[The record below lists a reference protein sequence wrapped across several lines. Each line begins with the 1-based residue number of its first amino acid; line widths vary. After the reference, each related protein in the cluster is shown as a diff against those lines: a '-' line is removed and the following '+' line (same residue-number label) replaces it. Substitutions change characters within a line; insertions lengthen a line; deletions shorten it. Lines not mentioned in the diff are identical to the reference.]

1 MQTPLNKE
9 DLLANLEANINVMSS
24 KEISGFILI
33 NLGSLNQS
41 SLTKMR
47 QWPLSVLH
55 LLARKL
61 STWMFCQMSF
71 LKERPKSIWPRQ
83 LKISGYSRY
92 CNRHTGGC
100 LSFGRVCTRCLA
112 FWKVIQTLCSLKVG
126 QRDLFMYRTISGDI
140 LLINFSPTNF
150 MLSGFISS
158 TVRGTN
164 GTTWPHICANWW
176 TMPCT

>member
-1 MQTPLNKE
+1 
-9 DLLANLEANINVMSS
+9 MSS
-24 KEISGFILI
+24 NEISGLILI
-33 NLGSLNQS
+33 NLGSLNQW

-71 LKERPKSIWPRQ
+71 WKEAQINMTKAAKDIWILQ
-83 LKISGYSRY
+83 ILQQTSS
-92 CNRHTGGC
+92 GC
-100 LSFGRVCTRCLA
+100 LSVGRVCTRCSA
-112 FWKVIQTLCSLKVG
+112 FWKVTQTLCSLKVG

-140 LLINFSPTNF
+140 LLINFSPTNV

-164 GTTWPHICANWW
+164 GTTWLHICASWW